1 MFKTSLKTFSAL
13 CALLVAFTS
22 GGQAQESMPLS
33 LDQARQHAL
42 EHNKNLA
49 NAGLAVDE
57 ASLMLRETIAQGLPQ
72 VNATIDYQN
81 FFGSTAS
88 FGDFPQMEIEFSP
101 TSNLG
106 VSVGQ
111 LIFSGSYI
119 VGIQTARLYREMS
132 NTSLEKSALEIKA
145 QVSQAYYL
153 ALISME
159 SQQIVDAN
167 LENMREMLT
176 RTRTM
181 VDVGVAEEVDFD
193 QLSVQ
198 VAMLEDAQ
206 RAAGRQVELAMNMLR
221 LHMGLTADTQI
232 ELTDNL
238 EQIIETTNYRESL
251 TESFALNESP
261 DFRLMQLQTDIAEKQ
276 VNMQRAAYLPSITGF
291 YSFTEKLLKPEF
303 DLTPNHVIGLN
314 IEIPVF
320 SSGAR
325 RARVSQARV
334 NQEMALN
341 QRELLVQQ
349 LSIQEKQLR
358 FNLSNSI
365 EQYESQLSNLE
376 VARRV
381 INSIN
386 NKFEQGL
393 VSSLDLTT
401 ANSNY
406 LQAENSY
413 ISALMQLMDAHLELE
428 KLLNT
433 L

>member
-13 CALLVAFTS
+13 CALVITFAT
-22 GGQAQESMPLS
+22 GVQAQESMPLS

-57 ASLMLRETIAQGLPQ
+57 AGLMLRETIAQGLPQ

-88 FGDFPQMEIEFSP
+88 FGDFPGMEIEFSP

-132 NTSLEKSALEIKA
+132 KTSLEKSALEIKA

-159 SQQIVDAN
+159 SQQIVEAN

-238 EQIIETTNYRESL
+238 EKIIETTNYRESL
-251 TESFALNESP
+251 TEPFALNESP
-261 DFRLMQLQTDIAEKQ
+261 DFRLMQLQTDMAEKQ

-291 YSFTEKLLKPEF
+291 YSFTEKLLKPEL
-303 DLTPNHVIGLN
+303 DLTPSHVVGLN
-314 IEIPVF
+314 MEIPIF

-334 NQEMALN
+334 NQEIALN

-358 FNLSNSI
+358 FNLSNAI

-413 ISALMQLMDAHLELE
+413 ISALMQLMDAQLELE